1 MTLLRGYADFVMS
14 VGHTPELVIAG
25 VQRIHRDVGWSLSPS
40 VFFDG
45 SMTLEHTGYTSN
57 KLQMLQRNYYNPD
70 SIARA
75 KADLAWRIKNK
86 KYGSGAFD
94 FRGIPKKGTKQ
105 DYCIQSC
112 VISYYPQK
120 KGTTIQVFWRTAELL
135 KRFRGD
141 IIFLRDFIFPHFQE
155 ELEKAPPFQMDFR
168 FANATFHPMFTILL
182 IEQLVDWRAH
192 FNRIKEENPRM
203 FHSMMYWAWRYLI
216 DTSASIDSYS
226 SARQVRLIARR
237 TTAPDKLDKFARYV
251 QRRVLED
258 LENYPKSV
266 QRFYNQKVAA

>member
-1 MTLLRGYADFVMS
+1 MTLLREYADFVMR
-14 VGHTPELVIAG
+14 VGHTPELIIAG
-25 VQRIHRDVGWSLSPS
+25 VQRIHRDVGWTLEPS
-40 VFFDG
+40 IFFDG
-45 SMTLEHTGYTSN
+45 SMKLEHTGYTQN

-70 SIARA
+70 SIKRA

-141 IIFLRDFIFPHFQE
+141 ILFLRDFIFPHFEE
-155 ELEKAPPFQMDFR
+155 ELKAAPPFQIDFR
-168 FANATFHPMFTILL
+168 FANATFHPMFTVLL
-182 IEQLVDWRAH
+182 IEQLPDWRIQ
-192 FNRIKEENPRM
+192 FNRIKEENPKM
-203 FHSMMYWAWRYLI
+203 FKSMMYWAWRYLL

-237 TTAPDKLDKFARYV
+237 TTSPDKLGKFARYV
-251 QRRVLED
+251 EHRVLED
-258 LENYPKSV
+258 LTSYPKSV
-266 QRFYNQKVAA
+266 QSFYRARKAA